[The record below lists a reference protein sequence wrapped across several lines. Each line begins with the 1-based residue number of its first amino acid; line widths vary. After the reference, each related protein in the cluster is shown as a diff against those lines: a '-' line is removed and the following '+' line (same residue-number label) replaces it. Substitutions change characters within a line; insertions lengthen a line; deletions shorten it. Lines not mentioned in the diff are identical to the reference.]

1 LENVPRVPHGVPSGW
16 ELSAL
21 GDRETSRVAGQRR
34 QRRDILHFRRCSV
47 PQLSS
52 DRTDGLRTSVPEPYV
67 FFFGTF
73 DCKYLFS
80 FRFYSPFTSRCL
92 SNNSSVRLRIMFGAL
107 GAQGWLFFLLFR
119 SS

>member
-1 LENVPRVPHGVPSGW
+1 MFRACRTVFHPAGSCQRLAIGRPRALQVSDVSG
-16 ELSAL
+16 
-21 GDRETSRVAGQRR
+21 
-34 QRRDILHFRRCSV
+34 ILHFRRCSV

-52 DRTDGLRTSVPEPYV
+52 DRTDGLRTSVPEHYV

-73 DCKYLFS
+73 DCKYLF